1 MNSLDM
7 PVVELPAGSCQFV
20 ATPIGNL
27 GDVTLRG
34 LAVLAAADIVF
45 AEDTRHTRRLLA
57 RYGINVKLASFHDHN
72 KTQQVPRIL
81 QRLRAGERV
90 AVVSDAGMP
99 AISDPGYTL
108 IRALQEAGLSW
119 SVVPGPSSVLTALV
133 LSGFPTDRFRFMGYV
148 PRKPG
153 ARDKFFTAA
162 LQAPDSVV
170 VFESCHRIQATL
182 SHIAALAPGRLVAV
196 VREMTKIHEETLRG
210 TADELLAVM
219 TGPRL
224 KGELVLVLSGR
235 SPDEGD
241 EIPSAARGGGAT
253 RRDDRQG
260 RRGRR

>member
-1 MNSLDM
+1 MSSLVL

-45 AEDTRHTRRLLA
+45 AEDTRHTRRLLT
-57 RYGINVKLASFHDHN
+57 RYGITAKLESFHDHN
-72 KTQQVPRIL
+72 KTRQVPRIL
-81 QRLRAGERV
+81 QRLQAGERV

-99 AISDPGYTL
+99 AISDPGFTL
-108 IRALQEAGLSW
+108 IRALQEAGLPW

-133 LSGFPTDRFRFMGYV
+133 LSGFSTDRFRFMGYV
-148 PRKPG
+148 PRKQG
-153 ARDKFFTAA
+153 AREKFLTDA

-170 VFESCHRIQATL
+170 VFESCHRILATL
-182 SHIAALAPGRLVAV
+182 SHIAALAPGRSVAL

-224 KGELVLVLSGR
+224 KGELVLVFAGR
-235 SPDEGD
+235 SPGEGD
-241 EIPSAARGGGAT
+241 EETSTARGGVAA
-253 RRDDRQG
+253 RRSHRGDR
-260 RRGRR
+260 R